1 MPSINKSRSKS
12 RSPVKAKRRGAPRK
26 YSPCKG
32 QEIRDPKTKR
42 CRAKKL
48 PGRPKMMRKSK
59 SKSKSKSP
67 RDEEYYIKKYLT
79 DLSDYGV
86 VNMFAAVPQ
95 LQRQFRLT
103 KEDAEEVL
111 ARWMNGFSETKAA
124 SESISPLLLQRRLER
139 EKRLLRYEEE
149 ARIRHRLDQ
158 IQVAIGKEYRTR
170 MNEYYTNGSPFSD
183 PPGETELEKA
193 LEIEKNNLIDE
204 LYRKK

>member
-1 MPSINKSRSKS
+1 MPSKSKSKS
-12 RSPVKAKRRGAPRK
+12 RSPAKAKRGRPLK

-48 PGRPKMMRKSK
+48 PGRPKMIRKSK

-79 DLSDYGV
+79 DLSDSGV
-86 VNMFAAVPQ
+86 VNMFAAAPY
-95 LQRQFRLT
+95 LQRQFMLT

-111 ARWMNGFSETKAA
+111 ARWMNGFSDTKAA
-124 SESISPLLLQRRLER
+124 SESISPWILQRRMER

-149 ARIRHRLDQ
+149 ARIKHRLHQ
-158 IQVAIGKEYRTR
+158 IEYAIGKEYRTR
-170 MNEYYTNGSPFSD
+170 WSEYYSNGSKGD
-183 PPGETELEKA
+183 PPKETELEKA
-193 LEIEKNNLIDE
+193 LEIERANLIDE
-204 LYRKK
+204 LHGKK